1 MCVPRSDGGTKIA
14 TKEVNVVAKEQSDL
28 LLKTPCR
35 RSSADR
41 IGVASL
47 AAAASKAPR
56 GEYPDSSNPRR
67 LRHGR
72 ENNQHAA
79 AGSGIHH
86 YGGCNCGS
94 VRYRIAVP
102 SLADRPPAFTLGADT
117 DRPGAPRVPHVVSC
131 HCSDCRAASGQPSMA
146 AIVAAAH
153 MVTVSALSL
162 SAEDAA
168 AQAITGR
175 VVDKPTSEGE
185 VAAAD
190 ASPARPAYVP
200 AVDVLRPGAPRSHGT
215 TLRFFHAYM
224 CDGEV
229 ASRSFCVRCGGPVA
243 FHYRPKAEWLGATW
257 FRPPHGWDDVVDV
270 LLGTV
275 DAHVLDRDDWLAVEH
290 ELFWKEALG
299 WVKRERVSGTRG
311 SRGIPREPWARLK
324 RRWTGR
330 KQA

>member
-1 MCVPRSDGGTKIA
+1 
-14 TKEVNVVAKEQSDL
+14 
-28 LLKTPCR
+28 
-35 RSSADR
+35 
-41 IGVASL
+41 
-47 AAAASKAPR
+47 
-56 GEYPDSSNPRR
+56 
-67 LRHGR
+67 
-72 ENNQHAA
+72 
-79 AGSGIHH
+79 
-86 YGGCNCGS
+86 
-94 VRYRIAVP
+94 
-102 SLADRPPAFTLGADT
+102 
-117 DRPGAPRVPHVVSC
+117 
-131 HCSDCRAASGQPSMA
+131 MA

-190 ASPARPAYVP
+190 ASPSRPAYVP

-243 FHYRPKAEWLGATW
+243 FHYRL
-257 FRPPHGWDDVVDV
+257 PPWDDVVDV

-311 SRGIPREPWARLK
+311 VSRHPEGALGQVEAALD
-324 RRWTGR
+324 G
-330 KQA
+330 

>member
-1 MCVPRSDGGTKIA
+1 MP
-14 TKEVNVVAKEQSDL
+14 L
-28 LLKTPCR
+28 
-35 RSSADR
+35 
-41 IGVASL
+41 
-47 AAAASKAPR
+47 
-56 GEYPDSSNPRR
+56 PD
-67 LRHGR
+67 
-72 ENNQHAA
+72 QAFT
-79 AGSGIHH
+79 IT
-86 YGGCNCGS
+86 GGCNCGS

-190 ASPARPAYVP
+190 ASPSRPAYVP

-311 SRGIPREPWARLK
+311 VSRHPEGALGQVEAALD
-324 RRWTGR
+324 G
-330 KQA
+330 